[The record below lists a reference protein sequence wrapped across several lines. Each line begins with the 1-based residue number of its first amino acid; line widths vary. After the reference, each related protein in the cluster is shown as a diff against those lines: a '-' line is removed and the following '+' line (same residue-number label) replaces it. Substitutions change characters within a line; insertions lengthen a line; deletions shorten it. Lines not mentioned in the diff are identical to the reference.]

1 MPKTSVKVEDFEIVQ
16 TIGTGSFGTCRKV
29 IRRCD
34 GKAFVWKEI
43 DYGEMMEKEK
53 QLLVQEVNLLRELK
67 HRHIVRYYD
76 RIIERSESK
85 LYIIMEYC
93 EGGDLATLI
102 NSRKASGQALDEEFV
117 WKVLHQLLQALEEC
131 HKKRVGVHKVV
142 HRDLKPANVFLT
154 ASNDVKLGDFGIARI
169 LHHNFSLAKTF
180 VGTPYYMSPEQFNE
194 DAYNEKTDLWSLG
207 CLAYELCAL
216 SPPFTAPN
224 QRVLSVKVRGG
235 RFKRIPSLYSS
246 GLQAVIASLLNTDPE
261 QRPEIPAL
269 LQIMSDHIG
278 YSPGAPPL
286 ASAPSLPPSP
296 PPKAE
301 LDLLRQREERI
312 RESEERLRLW
322 EKALQE
328 KERHLRSL
336 EMKLQRKQSCA
347 QQLSRSP
354 LRALNFR

>member
-1 MPKTSVKVEDFEIVQ
+1 MERAK
-16 TIGTGSFGTCRKV
+16 KV

-43 DYGEMMEKEK
+43 DYGGMTEKEK

-76 RIIERSESK
+76 RIIDRCESK

-102 NSRKASGQALDEEFV
+102 NSRKASGPALEEAFV

-154 ASNDVKLGDFGIARI
+154 SDNDIKLGDFGMARI

-194 DAYNEKTDLWSLG
+194 EAYNEKTDLWSLG
-207 CLAYELCAL
+207 CLAYELCAFA
-216 SPPFTAPN
+216 PPFKAPN
-224 QRVLSVKVRGG
+224 QRILSIKVREG

-246 GLQAVIASLLNTDPE
+246 GLQTVIASLLNTDPD
-261 QRPEIPAL
+261 QRPDIPAL
-269 LQIMSDHIG
+269 LMVVSEHTSHGPQIPH
-278 YSPGAPPL
+278 
-286 ASAPSLPPSP
+286 PSLPPSSP
-296 PPKAE
+296 PPLPPPTKAE
-301 LDLLRQREERI
+301 LDLCQREERI
-312 RESEERLRLW
+312 RESEERLRIW

-328 KERHLRSL
+328 KEKQLRAL
-336 EMKLQRKQSCA
+336 EMKLQKKQSCA
-347 QQLSRSP
+347 HQVPRSP
-354 LRALNFR
+354 LKALNFR